1 MGKQE
6 KDGQPSTGG
15 AETAKVACKRC
26 TLAGAPARGSFV
38 QPTVEKAKPSTYPLL
53 KESICH
59 HGTLSTD
66 VDTHLHRERI
76 LPGPS
81 IKGNVSQSASLGIV
95 KERT

>member
-15 AETAKVACKRC
+15 AAH
-26 TLAGAPARGSFV
+26 AGRGPASGSFV
-38 QPTVEKAKPSTYPLL
+38 RLTVERAKPSTYPLL

-59 HGTLSTD
+59 RGTQMWVHISTD
-66 VDTHLHRERI
+66 VGTHLHRKRI
-76 LPGPS
+76 LPSTS

-95 KERT
+95 KERA